1 MSEEVVRKD
10 YFHNTTGTNLVRA
23 SANLVIWNLG
33 RRRRQMFVAI
43 FGDAATFVGI
53 FVLNDVADIV
63 VVSAAAGAWILRHRN

>member
-1 MSEEVVRKD
+1 MSVEVVRKD

-43 FGDAATFVGI
+43 FGDAATFVVI
-53 FVLNDVADIV
+53 FVLNDVADVV
-63 VVSAAAGAWILRHRN
+63 VVSAAAGAWTLRRRN

>member
-1 MSEEVVRKD
+1 MSVEVVRKD

-33 RRRRQMFVAI
+33 RRRRHMFGAI
-43 FGDAATFVGI
+43 FGDAATFVVI

-63 VVSAAAGAWILRHRN
+63 VVFVAAGAWTLRRRN

>member
-1 MSEEVVRKD
+1 MSVEVVRKD

-33 RRRRQMFVAI
+33 RRRRQMFDGI

-53 FVLNDVADIV
+53 FVLNDVADVV